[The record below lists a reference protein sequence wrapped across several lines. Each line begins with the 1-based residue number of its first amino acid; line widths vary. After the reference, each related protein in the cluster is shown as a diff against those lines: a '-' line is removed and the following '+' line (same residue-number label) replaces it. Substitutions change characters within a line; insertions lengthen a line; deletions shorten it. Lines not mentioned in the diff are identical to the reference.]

1 MFLCHVGA
9 SLIRLDGGRGPWE
22 GTLEVNVEGSWKTI
36 CDPNFDDNAADVV
49 CRMMGYT
56 GK

>member
-1 MFLCHVGA
+1 
-9 SLIRLDGGRGPWE
+9 LIRLDGGRGPWE